1 MMKLFLKLF
10 IAVAL
15 AFGTTAWAD
24 WQSQEEHWYG
34 VTIDGAKSG
43 WMKEVIETDG
53 DVIRTVKTQEMTL
66 SRGGIVISIN
76 LTTEFIETT
85 EGTPVSV
92 RSTQEAMGQSSET
105 TWRFKKDNIE
115 MTSIAGGTPVLK
127 AIELP
132 DSNWLTP
139 QGVRKL
145 FVSKLKENVN
155 KMTYQT
161 MSPELGP
168 KVVTIMMK
176 KLGEEEQ
183 EILGEIVPVTIWE
196 TSNDIMPMVG
206 TETYTSEGTNVE
218 SKTDAGIGVFLSTIM
233 SQHEAMSPLN
243 EIPELMVSLFVEP
256 NEPIRIDASQ
266 RSLTL
271 KVKAKD
277 GSTLSL
283 PTSGAQRAIE
293 QEDGSV
299 VLRINL
305 DSPAVATAVEL
316 KNKEYIS
323 ASALCDGTDQAVVAI
338 ATEVIE
344 DLPIDATDL
353 EKALALRSKVF
364 SFIKDKNMSTAFASA
379 SQTARDKKGDC
390 SEHGVLLCGL
400 LRSVGI
406 PSRGVM
412 GMVYVPEFYA
422 PNGVFGW
429 HMWSQALID
438 GKWIDLDATL
448 QLPYTVGH
456 IATTT
461 TSLSDDT
468 FAAEM
473 GGLITT
479 IGNLDVEVV
488 MDDTNLP

>member
-1 MMKLFLKLF
+1 MKLIRKITLAVF
-10 IAVAL
+10 IL
-15 AFGTTAWAD
+15 LGTTAWAD
-24 WQSQEEHWYG
+24 WQTQEEHWYG

-43 WMKEVIETDG
+43 WAKEVIETDVG
-53 DVIRTVKTQEMTL
+53 TIRTVKTQEMTL
-66 SRGGIVISIN
+66 SRGGIVISIHI
-76 LTTEFIETT
+76 TTEFIETT
-85 EGTPVSV
+85 EGAPVSV
-92 RSTQEAMGQSSET
+92 RSVQEAMGQSSET
-105 TWRFKKDNIE
+105 TWIFKKDNIE
-115 MTSIAGGTPVLK
+115 MTSIAGGAPILK

-132 DSNWLTP
+132 KTKWLTP
-139 QGVRKL
+139 QGVRKM
-145 FVSKLKENVN
+145 FVSKLKDGVDEI
-155 KMTYQT
+155 TYQT

-168 KVVTIMMK
+168 KVVTILMK
-176 KLGEEEQ
+176 KLGAEER
-183 EILGEIVPVTIWE
+183 EILGEPVHVTIWE
-196 TSNDIMPMVG
+196 TSNDIMPMSG
-206 TETYTSEGTNVE
+206 IETYTSKGINVE
-218 SKTDAGIGVFLSTIM
+218 SKMDAGIGMFRSTMM
-233 SQHEAMSPLN
+233 SQHDALSPLN

-256 NEPIRIDASQ
+256 NEPIQIGASQ
-266 RSLTL
+266 RTLTL

-277 GSTLSL
+277 GSKLTL
-283 PTSGAQRAIE
+283 PTSGAQRAVE

-299 VLRINL
+299 VLQINL
-305 DSPAVATAVEL
+305 DSPAGATESEL
-316 KNKEYIS
+316 NNKEYLA
-323 ASALCDGTDQAVVAI
+323 ASALCDGDDHVVAAI
-338 ATEVIE
+338 AAEAIE
-344 DLPIDATDL
+344 DLPVYATDL

-364 SFIKDKNMSTAFASA
+364 AFISDKNMSTAFASA

-412 GMVYVPEFYA
+412 GMVYVPNYHA

-461 TSLSDDT
+461 TSLADDT

-473 GGLITT
+473 GSLITT
-479 IGNLDVEVV
+479 IGNLEVEVV
-488 MDDTNLP
+488 MDDTYSP